1 MHKISRPG
9 HIIINGVITPSRN
22 NLTRGRF
29 VTKEDKFCPSCAT
42 ALENKDVFGQERPVC
57 PNCGRVIFYDPKVA
71 VVCIVPRDGKVL
83 MIRRATDLGYGLWG
97 LPGGYVDRGEVVER
111 AAAREVWEETG
122 LRVEPGEL
130 IGLYSVSDDP
140 VMVAVY
146 VVKETGGEL
155 AAGPEALEVGFFEI
169 DALPELAFPRDRDVL
184 AKWRN
189 GVKGGGF

>member
-1 MHKISRPG
+1 MHKITRPG
-9 HIIINGVITPSRN
+9 HIIINGVIPPSRN
-22 NLTRGRF
+22 DVTRGHF

-42 ALENKDVFGQERPVC
+42 ALENKYVFGHERPVC

-146 VVKETGGEL
+146 ASKETGGEL

-189 GVKGGGF
+189 GVDGGGF

>member
-1 MHKISRPG
+1 M
-9 HIIINGVITPSRN
+9 
-22 NLTRGRF
+22 
-29 VTKEDKFCPSCAT
+29 TKEDKFCPSCAT

-97 LPGGYVDRGEVVER
+97 LPGGYVDRGEMVER

-140 VMVAVY
+140 VIVAVY
-146 VVKETGGEL
+146 ASKETGGEL

-189 GVKGGGF
+189 GADGVGF